1 MRRVVRDFANDMEE
15 ILCIYDNKSYW
26 SQVDISYLLGCLR
39 DQVEKLDNAIATKTD
54 IKNEAVDVANFAMMI
69 WDNS

>member
-1 MRRVVRDFANDMEE
+1 MRKVVRDFANDMEE